1 MKINFLSKLFV
12 AFSLFFLLTLP
23 ESCTISTGNGLTSL
37 EDRGGILNSIIERGE
52 LVVLTDD
59 NPFNYFLLN
68 GQANGFQYEMAKK
81 FADHLGVK
89 LTIVVESDLHKAVQ
103 ALKHRRVDMLAME
116 LPRVTGN
123 KDPINFSDPLFI
135 TRQVLVQRKNHR
147 KKDTAPLISELA
159 QLSGKTLILPNGKYK
174 QFDLTELLHATHNQ
188 LDIVGVNKVTSPDLV
203 KQVAAGKID
212 YTIAWEHHAKAL
224 ANIYTNIEIG
234 TPVTPEMGSGWMVR
248 KDADQL
254 LEEINQWI
262 ADNNQSRSFKY
273 TASKYFTNP
282 RWARLAMGQPVN
294 RKSISA
300 YDDMIRQ
307 ASKNIDWDWR
317 LLAALIYRESKFNPE
332 AISRVGAFGLMQ
344 LMPNTANRFGAS
356 PESTPAE
363 QIAAG
368 TRLIKTLDRQLKPRV
383 PNPDERIKFVL
394 AAYNIGL
401 AHIYDALN
409 LTEKYDKDPAVWE
422 GNVEYY
428 LLAKSEPKFYNDPV
442 VKYGKVRG
450 TETQR
455 FVADVM
461 ESYQHFKPDIPF

>member
-1 MKINFLSKLFV
+1 MKSNFLSKLLIS
-12 AFSLFFLLTLP
+12 FSLIFLLTLP
-23 ESCTISTGNGLTSL
+23 ESCTISTGSGLTSL
-37 EDRGGILNSIIERGE
+37 EDRGGVLNSILERGE

-68 GQANGFQYEMAKK
+68 GQANGFQYEMVKK

-89 LTIVVESDLHKAVQ
+89 LRLVIESDPHKAIQ
-103 ALKHRRVDMLAME
+103 AVRHRRVDMLAME
-116 LPRVTGN
+116 LPMLAVN
-123 KDPINFSDPLFI
+123 KDPLNYSDPLMSA
-135 TRQVLVQRKNHR
+135 RQVLVQRKHR
-147 KKDTAPLISELA
+147 DNKESLIEDLA
-159 QLSGKTLILPNGKYK
+159 QMSGKTLILPNGKYK
-174 QFDLTELLHATHNQ
+174 QFDLTPILHATHNQ

-203 KQVAAGKID
+203 AQVATGKID
-212 YTIAWEHHAKAL
+212 YTIAWEHHARAL

-234 TPVTPEMGSGWMVR
+234 TPVTPEMGSTWAVR
-248 KDADQL
+248 KGADQL
-254 LEEINQWI
+254 LEEINLWI
-262 ADNNQSRSFKY
+262 ADNSGSRSFKY
-273 TASKYFTNP
+273 TVSKYFTNP
-282 RWARLAMGQPVN
+282 RWARLAMGQPIN
-294 RKSISA
+294 RQSISA

-344 LMPNTANRFGAS
+344 LMPKTANSFGAS

-363 QIAAG
+363 QIVAG
-368 TRLIKTLDRQLKPRV
+368 TRLIKTLDKQLKDRV
-383 PNPDERIKFVL
+383 PNPDERIKFIL

-409 LTEKYDKDPAVWE
+409 LTEKYDKDPTIWE

-442 VKYGKVRG
+442 VKYGRVRG

-461 ESYQHFKPDIPF
+461 ESYQHFKTLAAN